1 MKEDLNI
8 PTLNLTFLGAG
19 GALESDWPCFDFE
32 DVVEAAAE
40 VC

>member
-19 GALESDWPCFDFE
+19 GAWEADWPCFDFE